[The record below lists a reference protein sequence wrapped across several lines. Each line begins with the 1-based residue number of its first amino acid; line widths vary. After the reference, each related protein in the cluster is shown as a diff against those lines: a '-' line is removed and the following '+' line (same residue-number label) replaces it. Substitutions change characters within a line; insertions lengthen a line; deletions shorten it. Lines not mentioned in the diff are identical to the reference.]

1 MDYKRGTVK
10 EVYEKIEKDL
20 KLGIS
25 LVDDSYYSKPKFHFN
40 KKAAYAFASRFYLI
54 KGEWE
59 LVIAYSDYVLGIDPK
74 PVLRNWQKYEK
85 EFYFNRKHLYTR
97 YTSTEEPANLLLSTT
112 ESRVARNISTE
123 KYGVTSKS
131 ADKVYNQH
139 GIDGCANFR
148 K

>member
-54 KGEWE
+54 KGEWQRVLE
-59 LVIAYSDYVLGIDPK
+59 MEMQLLCTWHWGFLVTVIM
-74 PVLRNWQKYEK
+74 
-85 EFYFNRKHLYTR
+85 KHL
-97 YTSTEEPANLLLSTT
+97 
-112 ESRVARNISTE
+112 
-123 KYGVTSKS
+123 
-131 ADKVYNQH
+131 
-139 GIDGCANFR
+139 
-148 K
+148 